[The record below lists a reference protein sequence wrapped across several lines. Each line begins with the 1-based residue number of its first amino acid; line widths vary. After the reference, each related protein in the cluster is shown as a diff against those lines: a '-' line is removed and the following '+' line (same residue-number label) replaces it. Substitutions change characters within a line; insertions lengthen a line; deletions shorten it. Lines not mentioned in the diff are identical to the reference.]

1 MELETTIYTPLK
13 PSLRSRLKL
22 KIKSTT
28 ALDTPFWRI
37 AQSGVWTS
45 SCFMFA
51 ITSLSI
57 PTGLSTTLNM
67 LICITIG
74 TFGFACI
81 AFFLAILLSLLGI
94 PIPRLYIGSV
104 LFNLIAFYFMFW
116 IPGTGI
122 VPSIIMSITL
132 TFLGVILGYWIA
144 LLTSHDIKKR
154 TKWIFSITLCTLS
167 CITIG
172 VFSQGKSDITF
183 VQPIT
188 DNMVPTLSL
197 PNPADSGVY
206 ATKYFTY
213 GSGNDLHRQEYSSNV
228 ALHSTSVDASSYIDK
243 WPRLRTLFWGF
254 NQKSLPI
261 NGRVWMPTGEGPF
274 PLVLMVHGNHL
285 MEDYSDGGYG
295 YIGELLASRGFIA
308 ISVDENF
315 LNYSVWSN
323 IPNNDIKIRAW
334 ILLKHLQQIESFSE
348 QSDSPFYNKVN
359 LDQIA
364 LIGHSRG
371 GQAVAMAA
379 DANKWFLSDPNLK
392 TDLTNKNFSIKAVVA
407 LAPTD
412 SKVDGMQA
420 KLRNVSYMVL
430 QGARDG
436 DLNEYFGER
445 QYARTS
451 FSSGDE
457 GFKTYLHIPNANH
470 SQFNT
475 AWGGLD
481 TSLPK
486 GLILN
491 RKEMMSGSDQREVAK
506 VYISSFLETVL
517 HDLKG
522 YDPLF
527 RDYRT
532 GLDWLPG
539 SIYYNRFEDATFT
552 ALAQFDEDHDRTTLL
567 KDGNASAS
575 DGLRWTEESSIP
587 QNKSVLLEN
596 IEQDDQV
603 LSYSLTWDE
612 EDIQDEFAEADG
624 LALSI
629 ADQGTVEA
637 LEEIIEDNLKD
648 VVKQSDIP
656 LDLDIALETSDGESV
671 TLPLS
676 QFMTLQP
683 MVVPQFTRS
692 EWLEKY
698 FDNGKYDLP
707 EKAILQTVEVPFDD
721 IQEINTNFNPA
732 LINRIT
738 LNFNSGP
745 SKITLDDVGLYRY

>member
-13 PSLRSRLKL
+13 PSFRSRMKL
-22 KIKSTT
+22 RIKSPT

-74 TFGFACI
+74 TLGFACSAI
-81 AFFLAILLSLLGI
+81 LLAMLLSLLRI
-94 PIPRLYIGSV
+94 PIPRLYAGGV

-116 IPGTGI
+116 IPGSGI
-122 VPSIIMSITL
+122 VPSIIMSIIL
-132 TFLGVILGYWIA
+132 TFLGVVLGYWIA
-144 LLTSHDIKKR
+144 LVTSCHIKKV
-154 TKWIFSITLCTLS
+154 TKWVFTLILCTLS
-167 CITIG
+167 SIAI
-172 VFSQGKSDITF
+172 VIFSHGKSDITL
-183 VQPIT
+183 VQPIS
-188 DNMVPTLSL
+188 DDKVSTLALSS
-197 PNPADSGVY
+197 PADPGVY

-213 GSGNDLHRQEYSSNV
+213 GSGSDLHRHEYNSNV
-228 ALHSTSVDASSYIDK
+228 ALQSSSVDASSYIDK

-285 MEDYSDGGYG
+285 MEDYSDAGYG

-334 ILLKHLQQIESFSE
+334 LLLKHLQQIESFSE
-348 QSDSPFYNKVN
+348 QSDSPFYNNVN

-379 DANKWFLSDPNLK
+379 DANKWFLSDSDLK
-392 TDLTNKNFSIKAVVA
+392 TDLKNKNFSIKAVVA

-445 QYARTS
+445 QYDRTS
-451 FSSGDE
+451 FSPHDE

-475 AWGGLD
+475 SWGGLD

-486 GLILN
+486 GLFLN
-491 RKEMMSGSDQREVAK
+491 RNQMMSGSDQREVAK
-506 VYISSFLETVL
+506 VYISSFLETTL
-517 HDLKG
+517 HDSED

-532 GLDWLPG
+532 GLDWLPD

-552 ALAQFDEDHDRTTLL
+552 ALAQFDEDDDRTTVLQ
-567 KDGNASAS
+567 DGTANAS
-575 DGLRWTEESSIP
+575 DGLRWTEESSVP
-587 QNKSVLLEN
+587 QNKRVLLEN
-596 IEQDDQV
+596 IDQKAQK
-603 LSYSLTWDE
+603 LSYSLTWDN
-612 EDIQDEFAEADG
+612 EDIKDEFAEADG

-629 ADQGTVEA
+629 ADQGTIA
-637 LEEIIEDNLKD
+637 DLEEIREDDLED
-648 VVKQSDIP
+648 VLEQRDIP
-656 LDLDIALETSDGESV
+656 LDLDIEVETSDGESV

-676 QFMTLQP
+676 QFMNLQP

-707 EKAILQTVEVPFDD
+707 EKAILQTVELPFED
-721 IQEINTNFNPA
+721 IQEINTNFNPT

-738 LNFNSGP
+738 LNFNHGP